1 MSQTP
6 IRILIAAPP
15 GNTSAALR
23 AAFPGDGGYLVSE
36 CPSVRDAAR
45 AVEDGEH
52 DVILLDLALPDA
64 TDVEALAGVRTG
76 ELGTPVIVIAD
87 LADAPTALAAVGR
100 GCVDYLVREQLSAGM
115 VRRAVRYV
123 IESARTAR
131 ALAEQEQQY
140 RGLFEQSRDA
150 IFMADADGAM
160 TQLNQAALELM
171 DSARDDLIGR
181 SFLTLCAEPRDRTR
195 IRAHLDETGDVR
207 DMEIRVQ
214 RTDGE
219 DRWCLLSTWVRRHQD
234 GAVSGY
240 QGILHDISARK
251 QMEEQLTHEAFHDR
265 LTGLPNRALFMDRLE
280 RAVARRRRGEAQDLA
295 VLFLDLDRF
304 KVVNDSLGHSAGDAL
319 LRLLAELLLRE
330 VRSEDTV
337 ARIGGDEFA
346 ILLDGITDAVDPTHV
361 AQRIQDRLR
370 SPFVLAGRDI
380 FSSVSIG
387 IAFGGA
393 ATEYPEDLLREA
405 DMAMYRAKELGPA
418 RYQIFDQGMHAEAV
432 SLLQLETDLRLAL
445 DRQEFVVHYQ
455 PVMDL
460 EADRVAGFEALVRW
474 NHPRHGLLQ
483 PQAFIPLAEDTGL
496 IRDLGEWVLR
506 HAAWQL
512 SIWRRRGPAFHDLFM
527 CVNVSARQFTL
538 SDLVGSVARVLDDT
552 GIPGPLLR
560 LELTESAVMQSPDAA
575 TRTLTA
581 LRNLGVGLSIDDFG
595 TGYSSLN
602 YLHNFPIDTL
612 KIDRSFISRLEQE
625 GEAGMVQTIMA
636 LARNLGMKAI
646 AEGVETEGQ
655 LVRLRELGSTS
666 VQGFLFANALDPDA
680 AGLLL
685 DERPPAPTPATDVSE
700 PR

>member
-1 MSQTP
+1 MSQP
-6 IRILIAAPP
+6 PFRVLIAAPP
-15 GNTSAALR
+15 GNTSAELR
-23 AAFPGDGGYLVSE
+23 AAFPDDGAYVVSE
-36 CPSVRDAAR
+36 CPTVRDAAHAVR
-45 AVEDGEH
+45 AAEH
-52 DVILLDLALPDA
+52 DVILLDLDLPDA

-76 ELGTPVIVIAD
+76 DRGTPVIVIAD
-87 LADAPTALAAVGR
+87 LKDSSKALAAVGR
-100 GCVDYLVREQLSAGM
+100 GCVDFLVREQLSPGM

-123 IESARTAR
+123 IDSARTGR
-131 ALAEQEQQY
+131 ALAEREQQY

-160 TQLNQAALELM
+160 TQLNQAAIDLVG
-171 DSARDDLIGR
+171 SPRDDLIGS
-181 SFLTLCAEPRDRTR
+181 SFLTLCAEPTDRTR
-195 IRAHLDETGDVR
+195 VRAHLDETGDVQ
-207 DMEIRVQ
+207 DMEIRVR

-219 DRWCLLSTWVRRHQD
+219 DRWCLLSTWVGRRED
-234 GAVSGY
+234 GSVSGY
-240 QGILHDISARK
+240 QGILHDVSGRK

-280 RAVARRRRGEAQDLA
+280 RAVARRRRGEAEDLA
-295 VLFLDLDRF
+295 ILFLDLDRF
-304 KVVNDSLGHSAGDAL
+304 KVVNDSLGHSAGDQL

-330 VRSEDTV
+330 VRAEDTV

-346 ILLDGITDAVDPTHV
+346 ILLDGVTDAVDPTHV

-370 SPFVLAGRDI
+370 IPFVLAGRDI

-393 ATEYPEDLLREA
+393 ATENPGDLLREA

-460 EADRVAGFEALVRW
+460 EADRVAGFEALIRW
-474 NHPRHGLLQ
+474 EHPQHGVLQ

-496 IRDLGEWVLR
+496 IGDLGEWVLR
-506 HAAWQL
+506 QAAWQL
-512 SIWRRRGPAFHDLFM
+512 SIWRQRGPECHDLFM

-538 SDLVGSVARVLDDT
+538 SDLVESVARVLDET

-575 TRTLTA
+575 VRTLTA

-612 KIDRSFISRLEQE
+612 KIDRSFISRLEEE

-646 AEGVETEGQ
+646 AEGVETERQ

-666 VQGFLFANALDPDA
+666 VQGFLFSTALDSTA

-685 DERPPAPTPATDVSE
+685 DQRPPAPRAASDRSE
-700 PR
+700 SR